1 MWASNKLV
9 DDNDSGS
16 GMLSGSM
23 LNNVDLDDGLATGM
37 LDDVDNNAESLGQ

>member
-9 DDNDSGS
+9 DDGS

-23 LNNVDLDDGLATGM
+23 LNDADSDNGSATSM
-37 LDDVDNNAESLGQ
+37 LDDADNDAESLGQ